1 MTISGA
7 ASARFIVTL
16 RVKGIPKKCSVL
28 LLRAEQ
34 LNCLL
39 GFLDRPGI
47 GGRLLPSSESRF
59 KVEASDIEDDRLH
72 DDTKVAEKHTALHS
86 ALSQLASDFDGENM
100 MFLQRFFRARVKPVV
115 STGSLKLD
123 LALGIGGLPKGRIVE
138 IYGQEGSGKTTLA
151 LNVIREA
158 QKRGGYCAYLDV
170 ENALDPLLLESVG
183 VDTKNLLISQPNSA
197 ENLLSIVDTLT
208 KSGAVDVIVVDSV
221 AALIPQREIMGLII
235 DDIVQTQSQIMTQAL
250 RKIHFSLCRSETL
263 IIFINQVRSNVKSRQ
278 EGLRDVNEVTCGG
291 KCLTILFCCPMCNC
305 YEKDCSRLRK
315 KVIGLGICVEV
326 MKNKLAPAM
335 KKAELEIEFGRG
347 ISRASE
353 VLELACEHGV
363 VLKEGNYY
371 FIEGEVVNSKVQAE
385 TYLIQNERICDQLV
399 KILRKQLFRIDEDS
413 LS

>member
-1 MTISGA
+1 MI
-7 ASARFIVTL
+7 
-16 RVKGIPKKCSVL
+16 
-28 LLRAEQ
+28 
-34 LNCLL
+34 
-39 GFLDRPGI
+39 
-47 GGRLLPSSESRF
+47 
-59 KVEASDIEDDRLH
+59 EASDIEDDRLH
-72 DDTKVAEKHTALHS
+72 DDTKVAEKYTALHS

-170 ENALDPLLLESVG
+170 ENALDPLLLDSVG

-197 ENLLSIVDTLT
+197 ENLLSIVDILT

-278 EGLRDVNEVTCGG
+278 EGLRDVYEVTCGG
-291 KCLTILFCCPMCNC
+291 NALPFYSAVRMRIARKGLLKTQ
-305 YEKDCSRLRK
+305 EK
-315 KVIGLGICVEV
+315 VTGLGICVEV

-347 ISRASE
+347 ICRASE

-371 FIEGEVVNSKVQAE
+371 FIEGEVVNTVGDVSSE
-385 TYLIQNERICDQLV
+385 GTTYLIAGAAAIALLGTAFPILFSRKDTCPECDGAGFV
-399 KILRKQLFRIDEDS
+399 RKSGVTLRANAARKDQAQIVCANCNGLGKLNQVDK
-413 LS
+413 